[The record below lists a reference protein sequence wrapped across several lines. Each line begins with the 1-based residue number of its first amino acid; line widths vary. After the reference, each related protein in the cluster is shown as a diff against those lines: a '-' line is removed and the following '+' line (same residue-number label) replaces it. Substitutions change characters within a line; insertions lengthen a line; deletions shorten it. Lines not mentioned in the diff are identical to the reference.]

1 MRFSALLLALML
13 LFSGNI
19 IAQTTTKTYTDRP
32 SLHGMMFFGG
42 VKSPS
47 IYASHLPMFHT
58 PHNYQVILELEISDE
73 ARAAYQKSLK
83 ANPKQTVYTLVPEV
97 FVLPEMLDTP
107 RPFKAEIYAG
117 HFERGGKPITGKLP
131 VSIKRIVYR
140 QKFDSAVTRSESAS
154 YLVFGDAKAQFA
166 AHYITAKPD
175 FDQICTLRNLP
186 LSSDALKASSYVLC
200 ASGEKNKPVKNG
212 NFSAKNSVNG
222 GKMLLNVDKTL
233 YLEFDDLQ

>member
-13 LFSGNI
+13 LSLENI
-19 IAQTTTKTYTDRP
+19 TAQTTTKTYTDRP

-47 IYASHLPMFHT
+47 VYASHLPMFHT

-97 FVLPEMLDTP
+97 FVLPEMLDNP
-107 RPFKAEIYAG
+107 RSFKAEIYAG

-140 QKFDSAVTRSESAS
+140 QKFDSAANRSESAS
-154 YLVFGDAKAQFA
+154 YLVFGDTKAQFA

-175 FDQICTLRNLP
+175 FDQICTLSNLP
-186 LSSDALKASSYVLC
+186 LSSDALKASNYQLC
-200 ASGEKNKPVKNG
+200 TSEVKNRPVKQEKFFG
-212 NFSAKNSVNG
+212 KNSVNA

-233 YLEFDDLQ
+233 YLEFNDLQ